1 MHSAVAFA
9 VSKIRRVKVQGDG
22 IRKGGEVEGD
32 EGNRIKAKEGFYTFC
47 QKDVA
52 FEDGA
57 GNIVTEN
64 GKGPMD
70 ITEEENPF
78 KLKELAS
85 YSVYLAA
92 KNKAVSNE
100 SNQVPVKMNQTKNK
114 SEASVVASQNLS
126 IKGNRVSNEIKAN
139 AVHLVGVHPK
149 NSARAVALQ
158 LKLEPRTTQRW
169 YKS

>member
-1 MHSAVAFA
+1 MSQQL
-9 VSKIRRVKVQGDG
+9 RL
-22 IRKGGEVEGD
+22 
-32 EGNRIKAKEGFYTFC
+32 
-47 QKDVA
+47 

-57 GNIVTEN
+57 GNIVHEN
-64 GKGPMD
+64 GNGPMD

-78 KLKELAS
+78 KLEELAS

-92 KNKAVSNE
+92 KNKVVSNE
-100 SNQVPVKMNQTKNK
+100 SNQVPVKTNQTKNK
-114 SEASVVASQNLS
+114 TEASVVASQSLS

-149 NSARAVALQ
+149 NSARAVSLQ
-158 LKLEPRTTQRW
+158 LKLELRTAQRW